1 VSKSNDTDRGDMK
14 VFAGHY
20 ATMRIILACRTKD
33 DFMAVTRLP
42 KANIY
47 GVTSNAQEIA
57 AAMASVGTP
66 LARNIRSLDGEFVE
80 WQKPSNAEIK
90 RRKELMKQSPFAF
103 TTIA

>member
-1 VSKSNDTDRGDMK
+1 VSKSNDSDRGDMK

-42 KANIY
+42 KSNIY

-57 AAMASVGTP
+57 AAMATIGTP
-66 LARNIRSLDGEFVE
+66 LARNIRSLDSEFTE

-90 RRKELMKQSPFAF
+90 RRKDLIKQRPFAF
-103 TTIA
+103 SPLV